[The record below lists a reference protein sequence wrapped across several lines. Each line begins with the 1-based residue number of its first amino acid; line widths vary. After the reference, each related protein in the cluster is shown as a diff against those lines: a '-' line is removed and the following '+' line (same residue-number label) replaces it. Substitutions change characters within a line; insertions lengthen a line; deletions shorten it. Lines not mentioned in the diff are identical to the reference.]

1 MHAELAKPASVPADR
16 DSSPAAPAPM
26 TSKLKIKAVPSAM
39 PATVTVVIP
48 CYNYARYLPAAV
60 ASALSQQAADVD
72 VIVVDD
78 RSTDDSLAVAR
89 ELADADARVRVIA
102 HESNAGPVQTFN
114 DGLAAARGEFLV
126 RLDADDMLTPGSLRR
141 ALAVMQHF
149 PSVGLA
155 YGHPIHFIDGALP
168 AHRDRATSWAIWPG
182 RDWLAA
188 RCRSGYNAIT
198 SPEVLMRRSVVDVIG
213 GQMPLAH
220 THDMEMWLR
229 IAAISDIGR
238 VRGADQAYY
247 RVHALSM
254 QQTVH
259 AGFLFD
265 LVARNRA
272 FQSVFEKEGASL
284 PERDELYGL
293 AKRALA
299 LTAIRRARR
308 LCDFPFEDDLP
319 PAKYRD
325 FAVSLWPEI
334 VGTFSYR
341 ALQSAESRDST
352 AGGFRRN
359 VARQAARFRKFVDG
373 EIFNRIEWR
382 WARYTGTYLPRHFF

>member
-229 IAAISDIGR
+229 IAAFADVAYIH
-238 VRGADQAYY
+238 GADQAWH
-247 RVHALSM
+247 REHPQSLSAREVDSFRDLAERRDAFD
-254 QQTVH
+254 TLFH
-259 AGFLFD
+259 GKAAGI
-265 LVARNRA
+265 AQA
-272 FQSVFEKEGASL
+272 ASL
-284 PERDELYGL
+284 HAAAR
-293 AKRALA
+293 AALA
-299 LTAIRRARR
+299 AQAVELAVRQYDRGLPDRGEIDRLRDMARSLAADVEAVPGWAGLERRIAMSGARARR
-308 LCDFPFEDDLP
+308 HP
-319 PAKYRD
+319 
-325 FAVSLWPEI
+325 VH
-334 VGTFSYR
+334 V
-341 ALQSAESRDST
+341 AER
-352 AGGFRRN
+352 
-359 VARQAARFRKFVDG
+359 VARGLRFRYS
-373 EIFNRIEWR
+373 R
-382 WARYTGTYLPRHFF
+382 WKWHRTGQW